1 MEEFIKDKI
10 FHPLAYLGLS
20 TKEIYIYNALIQL
33 GPTTTGQIIKKT
45 GIPSSKIYQ
54 ILDSLTTKG
63 FISYTISANKKH
75 FMAADPEILLKT
87 YSDKIKDM
95 QKAETEVKEAMK
107 ELSKIK
113 YSSKKPY
120 EINVFEGVKGIKTL
134 QESTL
139 NNLGKG
145 EIIYIVGSP
154 PLMNPSLTGY
164 FKDYN
169 SRRAKRG
176 IIQKVIKNY
185 TGRKTL
191 FLEKFKNTQVKYMPK
206 GMDLPTLFQT
216 SKDQVC
222 IGIYEPFP
230 IIFAIKNK
238 KISESFK
245 SYFNLMWR
253 LAEK

>member
-20 TKEIYIYNALIQL
+20 TKEIYVYNALIQL

-63 FISYTISANKKH
+63 FISYTISANKKN

-95 QKAETEVKEAMK
+95 QKVEIEVKEAIK
-107 ELSKIK
+107 ELSKIR
-113 YSSKKPY
+113 YSAKKPY

-134 QESTL
+134 QESIL
-139 NNLGKG
+139 NNLSKG
-145 EIIYIVGSP
+145 EKIYIVGSP

-169 SRRAKRG
+169 SRRAKKG
-176 IIQKVIKNY
+176 VIQKVIKNH

-191 FLEKFKNTQVKYMPK
+191 FLENFSNTQVKYMPE
-206 GMDLPTLFQT
+206 GMDMPALFQT
-216 SKDQVC
+216 FKDQVC

-230 IIFAIKNK
+230 IMFVIKNK
-238 KISESFK
+238 KIAESFK
-245 SYFNLMWR
+245 SYFDLMWKI
-253 LAEK
+253 AKK

>member
-10 FHPLAYLGLS
+10 FHPLSYLGLN
-20 TKEIYIYNALIQL
+20 TKEIYVYDALIQL

-87 YSDKIKDM
+87 YNDKIKDM
-95 QKAETEVKEAMK
+95 QKAEIEVKEAIK
-107 ELSKIK
+107 ELSKIR
-113 YSSKKPY
+113 YSGKKPY
-120 EINVFEGVKGIKTL
+120 EINVFEGAKGIKTS
-134 QESTL
+134 QESIL
-139 NNLGKG
+139 NNLNKG
-145 EIIYIVGSP
+145 EIIHIVGSP
-154 PLMNPSLTGY
+154 PLMNSSLTGY

-169 SRRAKRG
+169 NRRAKKG

-206 GMDLPTLFQT
+206 GLDLPTLFQI
-216 SKDQVC
+216 SRDQVC
-222 IGIYEPFP
+222 IVIYEPFP
-230 IIFAIKNK
+230 IMFAIKNK
-238 KISESFK
+238 KIAESFR
-245 SYFNLMWR
+245 SYFNLIWKIAKR
-253 LAEK
+253 